1 MTDREPSP
9 EEGVGEDGRQWGD
22 PPAVPRRQKT
32 GGRQK
37 GTPNKKTVERA
48 RLMADLKFSGRDP
61 VAFFAEILRNE
72 AAPLDLRFA
81 AARELAP
88 YMHAKLC
95 SIEARNAG
103 KSHEDRLEELR
114 RMANEDEG

>member
-1 MTDREPSP
+1 
-9 EEGVGEDGRQWGD
+9 
-22 PPAVPRRQKT
+22 
-32 GGRQK
+32 
-37 GTPNKKTVERA
+37 
-48 RLMADLKFSGRDP
+48 MADLKFSGRDP